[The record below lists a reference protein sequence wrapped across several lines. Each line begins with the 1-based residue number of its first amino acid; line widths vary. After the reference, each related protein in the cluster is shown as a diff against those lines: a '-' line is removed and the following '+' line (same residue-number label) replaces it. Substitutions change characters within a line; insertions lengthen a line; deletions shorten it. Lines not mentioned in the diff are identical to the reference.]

1 MKNPYEIY
9 AQLIKTPGS
18 VTPICTSEQ
27 ICLEIIRLSFDDTGI
42 AWEDIQTGN
51 FENLYIYDIP
61 EEKKQFDIATTR
73 KFITDI
79 SIKPYSGNSIY
90 ILKNFDTATIES
102 QNALLKT
109 LEDCPIYARI
119 ILIITNPEDI
129 LETIQSRVILLWD
142 TKNTAPLSEEAEKA
156 VVDFFQNKPENL
168 ITYLFEWKVSKEE
181 ALAILRIAL
190 YHDTGENFLKYEKA
204 IENIL
209 RVNENPRNILDTIFL
224 IP

>member
-1 MKNPYEIY
+1 MFCSEKPIEKTRYSYQNTENKECKYSIFHEIRKRKMFEKNINMSIQKEVKNPNSPMKNPYEIY

-129 LETIQSRVILLWD
+129 LETIQSRVILL
-142 TKNTAPLSEEAEKA
+142 
-156 VVDFFQNKPENL
+156 
-168 ITYLFEWKVSKEE
+168 
-181 ALAILRIAL
+181 
-190 YHDTGENFLKYEKA
+190 
-204 IENIL
+204 
-209 RVNENPRNILDTIFL
+209 
-224 IP
+224 